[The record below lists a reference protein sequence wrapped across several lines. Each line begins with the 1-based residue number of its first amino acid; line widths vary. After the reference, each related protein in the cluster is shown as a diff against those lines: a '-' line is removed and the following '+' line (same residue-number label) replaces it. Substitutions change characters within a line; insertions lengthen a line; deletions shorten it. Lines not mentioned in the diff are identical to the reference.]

1 MFNNFTPYG
10 NNYNQDFNTIIT
22 VVNEGMDILRKSST
36 IRPVSFEMLQIWQKY
51 ALTILK
57 TISYDQN
64 ILLEYTQFLLT
75 INNLSPYEQL
85 SKSIE
90 KLLDLARRI

>member
-36 IRPVSFEMLQIWQKY
+36 IRPVSLEMVQIWQKY

-57 TISYDQN
+57 TVSYDQN
-64 ILLEYTQFLLT
+64 IFLEYTQFLLT